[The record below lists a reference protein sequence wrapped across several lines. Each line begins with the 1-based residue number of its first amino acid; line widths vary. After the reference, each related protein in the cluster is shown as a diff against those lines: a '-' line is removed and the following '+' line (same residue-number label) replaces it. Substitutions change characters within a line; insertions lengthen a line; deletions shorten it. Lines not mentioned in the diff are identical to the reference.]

1 MLFLLGHEFAERPT
15 PMIMV
20 EMDLVEIQMTNDAPH
35 QVIILQEKEGTRH
48 FPIYIGNYEVTVLD
62 SAIRD
67 VTHERP
73 LTHDLALNIVESL
86 EGKLTGVV
94 VDELR
99 GNTFIG
105 KLLVKN
111 GHGEVTRID
120 TRPSDAI
127 ILAMKRRVP
136 IYVEEEVLASA
147 NLEENESGNG
157 DSESGD

>member
-1 MLFLLGHEFAERPT
+1 MK
-15 PMIMV
+15 MI
-20 EMDLVEIQMTNDAPH
+20 EMDLVEIQVTNDAPH
-35 QVIILQEKEGTRH
+35 QVIILQEKEGGRH

-62 SAIRD
+62 SAIREM
-67 VTHERP
+67 THERP
-73 LTHDLALNIVESL
+73 LTHDLALNIVDSL

-111 GHGEVTRID
+111 GHGEITRVD

-136 IYVEEEVLASA
+136 IYVEEEVLASTH
-147 NLEENESGNG
+147 LEENESESD
-157 DSESGD
+157 DSETGD

>member
-1 MLFLLGHEFAERPT
+1 MWWFLAHDFAGFST
-15 PMIMV
+15 PMNMV
-20 EMDLVEIQMTNDAPH
+20 EMDLVEIQITNDAPH

-73 LTHDLALNIVESL
+73 LTHDLALNIVDGL

-111 GHGEVTRID
+111 GHGEVTHID

-127 ILAMKRRVP
+127 ILAVKRRVP
-136 IYVEEEVLASA
+136 IYVEEEVLAST
-147 NLEENESGNG
+147 NIEENESGN
-157 DSESGD
+157 DDFESGD